1 MRPPRAGF
9 HLSGNQTL
17 DLPRAIY
24 QCGDARL
31 DGFSEDDFTLRMMNN
46 LLAIAIVTV
55 FVVLALV
62 HAYWAF
68 GGRITWLAVVPE
80 VKGRPAFTPS
90 ALATFVVAGALFA
103 CAGLIAATAGVL
115 VVPVS
120 PSVLT
125 WLTFALA
132 LVLLL
137 RAVGDFRLVGFF
149 KRVRGT
155 NFARLDTAVYSPL
168 CLALSLGVFIVALDH
183 HA

>member
-1 MRPPRAGF
+1 
-9 HLSGNQTL
+9 
-17 DLPRAIY
+17 
-24 QCGDARL
+24 
-31 DGFSEDDFTLRMMNN
+31 MNN
-46 LLAIAIVTV
+46 LLAMVIMTV
-55 FVVLALV
+55 FVVLAVV

-68 GGRITWLAVVPE
+68 GGRIMWLAVVPE
-80 VKGRPAFTPS
+80 VRGRPTFTPS
-90 ALATFVVAGALFA
+90 ALATFGVAIALFA

-115 VVPVS
+115 AVPVS

-155 NFARLDTAVYSPL
+155 NFAHLDTVVYSPL
-168 CLALSLGVFIVALDH
+168 CLALSLGVVIVALGH

>member
-1 MRPPRAGF
+1 M
-9 HLSGNQTL
+9 N
-17 DLPRAIY
+17 DLV
-24 QCGDARL
+24 
-31 DGFSEDDFTLRMMNN
+31 
-46 LLAIAIVTV
+46 AIVIVAV

-68 GGRITWLAVVPE
+68 GGRTAWLAAIPE
-80 VKGRPAFTPS
+80 VGNRPAFIPS
-90 ALATFVVAGALFA
+90 AVATFLVAVALLA

-115 VVPVS
+115 AVPVS

-137 RAVGDFRLVGFF
+137 RAVGDFKLVGFF

-155 NFARLDTAVYSPL
+155 NFARWDTVIYSPL
-168 CLALSLGVFIVALDH
+168 CLALSLGALIVALGH
-183 HA
+183 RA